1 MDIPIMR
8 LALGDAEV
16 EAASRIIRS
25 GWIAQGEEVAA
36 FEREFAAA
44 VGAKH
49 AVATSNCTTAL
60 QLALRVAGVKPG
72 DDVATVSH
80 SFIATANS
88 VVAVG
93 ARPLFV
99 DIQPATFNMD
109 PKALIAA
116 LTPTTKAILV
126 AHQIGHPADMPAIL
140 AIAKASGVPVIE
152 DAACALGSEIHIRE
166 EWQRIGRPHGL
177 LACFSFHPR
186 KLITTGDGGMVTTA
200 DPVLAERL
208 RLLRQ
213 HAMVMSTSKDP
224 QHVPADTYNEVGFN
238 FRMTDLQAAVGR
250 PQLARLPDI
259 IKERRALAAHYREA
273 LAQHPWLEPPS
284 EQPWARSNWQSYA
297 VTLRP
302 ACKKN
307 QSEIMRFLQDNGIS
321 ARRGIN
327 NAHTQPAYRHTPWTC
342 GPQPC
347 EPADHDLGWCR
358 LLENS
363 QQARDRTILLPLFQ
377 GMTAQEQD
385 HVIACLQKLP
395 GI

>member
-1 MDIPIMR
+1 MEIPIMR
-8 LALGDAEV
+8 LGLGDAEV

-80 SFIATANS
+80 SFIATANA
-88 VVAVG
+88 VVSVG
-93 ARPLFV
+93 ARPLFI
-99 DIQPATFNMD
+99 DIQAATFNMD
-109 PKALIAA
+109 PEALSAA
-116 LTPTTKAILV
+116 LSPATKAILV
-126 AHQIGHPADMPAIL
+126 VHQIGHPAEMPAIL
-140 AIAKASGVPVIE
+140 AIAKARGIPVIE
-152 DAACALGSEIHIRE
+152 DAACALGSEIQMGQ

-186 KLITTGDGGMVTTA
+186 KLITTGDGGMITTA
-200 DPVLAERL
+200 DPALADRL

-224 QHVPADTYNEVGFN
+224 KHVPADTYKEVGFN

-250 PQLARLPDI
+250 PQLARLADI
-259 IKERRALAAHYREA
+259 IKERRALAARYHEA
-273 LAQHPWLEPPS
+273 LTQHPWLEPPS

-307 QSEIMRFLQDNGIS
+307 QTEIMRFLQDNGIS

-327 NAHTQPAYRHTPWTC
+327 NAHTQPAYRQTPWTC
-342 GPQPC
+342 GPKPC
-347 EPADHDLGWCR
+347 DTADHDLGWCR
-358 LLENS
+358 NLEIS
-363 QQARDRTILLPLFQ
+363 QNTRDRTILLPLFQ
-377 GMTAQEQD
+377 GMKPEEQA
-385 HVIACLQKLP
+385 HVLACLQKLP
-395 GI
+395 GT

>member
-1 MDIPIMR
+1 MR

-60 QLALRVAGVKPG
+60 QLALRVAGVRPG
-72 DDVATVSH
+72 DAVATVSH

-88 VVAVG
+88 VLAVG

-99 DIQPATFNMD
+99 DIQAATFNMD
-109 PKALIAA
+109 PEALSAA
-116 LTPTTKAILV
+116 LTPATKAVLV
-126 AHQIGHPADMPAIL
+126 VHQIGHPAEMPAIL
-140 AIAKASGVPVIE
+140 AIAKARGIPVIE
-152 DAACALGSEIHIRE
+152 DAACALGSEIRMGE
-166 EWQRIGRPHGL
+166 EWQRIGRPHGV

-186 KLITTGDGGMVTTA
+186 KVITTGDGGMITTA
-200 DPVLAERL
+200 DPALAARL

-213 HAMVMSTSKDP
+213 HAMEMTTSKDP
-224 QHVPADTYNEVGFN
+224 MHVPADTYREVGFN

-250 PQLARLPDI
+250 PQLARLPAI
-259 IKERRALAAHYREA
+259 IKERRALAARYHEA

-302 ACKKN
+302 ACKKS
-307 QSEIMRFLQDNGIS
+307 QTEIMRSLQDHGIS

-327 NAHTQPAYRHTPWTC
+327 NAHTQPAYRQAPWTC
-342 GPQPC
+342 GSQPC
-347 EPADHDLGWCR
+347 DPADHELGWCR
-358 LLENS
+358 RLEAS

-377 GMTAQEQD
+377 GMKPEEQD
-385 HVIACLQKLP
+385 HVIACLHKLVP
-395 GI
+395 AP